1 MLESPQWYKIE
12 SRLKGK
18 DIKTFERMFRKDKS
32 KEQVQQLI
40 MLIWEIVLNS
50 VFKTILLSPRSISNG
65 EWNSVC
71 L

>member
-12 SRLKGK
+12 SSLKGK